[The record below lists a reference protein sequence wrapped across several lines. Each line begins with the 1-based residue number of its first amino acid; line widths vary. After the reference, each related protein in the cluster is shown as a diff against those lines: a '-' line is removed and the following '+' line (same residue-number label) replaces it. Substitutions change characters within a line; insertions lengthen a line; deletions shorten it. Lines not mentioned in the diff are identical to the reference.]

1 MKKTILVCMCFVLW
15 AFIPSAA
22 RGEDKPLPLVAVFP
36 TWEPYGYMEND
47 KPAGFEI
54 EIFLAVAGKM
64 GLLVE
69 FRHLPWKRC
78 LYVMANQAADVVISA
93 LKVKDREAYIIF
105 PEEPI
110 SVSRT
115 ALFTAADR
123 QAAYDG
129 SCESIRNY
137 TIGVIGGF
145 SYGPDFDACPFLK
158 KDESANSSAVLA
170 KVLLGRNDLGID
182 NMAVI
187 RALARK
193 DGSLDKIRFL
203 LPLVHS
209 ENLYAAFSRK
219 PGHDRL
225 AERFSKALSEFKASE
240 AYGRILQQY
249 GVDQP

>member
-1 MKKTILVCMCFVLW
+1 MKKIILVFMCFALW
-15 AFIPSAA
+15 GLFQTPA
-22 RGEDKPLPLVAVFP
+22 RGEDNHPSLVAVFP
-36 TWEPYGYMEND
+36 TWEPYGYMENE

-54 EIFLAVAGKM
+54 ETFLAVTRKM
-64 GLLVE
+64 GIQVE

-93 LKVKDREAYIIF
+93 LKVKDRETYLIF

-110 SVSRT
+110 SISRT
-115 ALFTAADR
+115 ALFTTADR
-123 QAAYDG
+123 KVVYDG
-129 SCESIRNY
+129 SCESIQDY

-145 SYGPDFDACPFLK
+145 SYGPDFDACRLLK
-158 KDESANSSAVLA
+158 KDESVNSSAVLA

-187 RALARK
+187 RSLARK
-193 DGSLDKIRFL
+193 DGSLDRIRFL

-225 AERFSKALSEFKASE
+225 AERFSKALSEFKASG

-249 GVDQP
+249 GVE